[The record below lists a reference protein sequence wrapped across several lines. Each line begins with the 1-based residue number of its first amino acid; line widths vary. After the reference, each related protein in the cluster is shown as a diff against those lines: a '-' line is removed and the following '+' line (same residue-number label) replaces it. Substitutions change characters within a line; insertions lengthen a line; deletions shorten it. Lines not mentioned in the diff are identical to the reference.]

1 MPAYGQMNLGMSREI
16 PMPGEKPVTVR
27 FDVINVFDTTY
38 EIRNGT
44 GIGVFAPQFGPRRGY
59 FVGVSQK
66 L

>member
-1 MPAYGQMNLGMSREI
+1 MSREF
-16 PMPGEKPVTVR
+16 MPWGNTVVGLADKPLTMR
-27 FDVINVFDTTY
+27 FDVVNVLDTVYT
-38 EIRNGT
+38 IRNGT